1 MARLRPTAL
10 MSGAAGWCRNS
21 PSRGCVRRAAGGNI
35 HVARKLGHFAHQA
48 DEAVAPVAGTACL
61 ALLLDRP
68 ADLVAASEAVDLGAM
83 LGELRKQISE
93 ILQLLG
99 DNVDDARFFLHAA
112 DDRHITR
119 A

>member
-1 MARLRPTAL
+1 
-10 MSGAAGWCRNS
+10 
-21 PSRGCVRRAAGGNI
+21 VRRAAGGNI
-35 HVARKLGHFAHQA
+35 HVARKFGHFAHQA
-48 DEAVAPVAGTACL
+48 DEAALSVAGETRL

-68 ADLVAASEAVDLGAM
+68 ADLVAASKAVDLGAM
-83 LGELRKQISE
+83 LSELCKQISE

-99 DNVDDARFFLHAA
+99 DNMDDARFFLHAA